1 MRIKILCAIL
11 IALAALAPNG
21 NARYDTA
28 IVTDSYYDYGDDAD
42 IVYFV
47 TPDGNEWAIYNEI
60 IPEGTEIIVKF
71 DTKGNENIYD
81 DEVLWIE
88 RR

>member
-1 MRIKILCAIL
+1 MRIICALL
-11 IALAALAPNG
+11 IALAALSYNG
-21 NARYDTA
+21 NVRYETA

-47 TPDGNEWAIYNEI
+47 TPDGNEWAVYNTI
-60 IPEGTEIIVKF
+60 IPKGTEIIVKF
-71 DTKGNENIYD
+71 DTKGNTNIYD

>member
-1 MRIKILCAIL
+1 MRIICAII
-11 IALAALAPNG
+11 IALAALASNG

-28 IVTDSYYDYGDDAD
+28 IVTDSYYDYGDDANV
-42 IVYFV
+42 VYFV
-47 TPDGNEWAIYNEI
+47 TPDGNEWSIYDTAM
-60 IPEGTEIIVKF
+60 PEGTEVIVKF
-71 DTKGNENIYD
+71 DTKGNANIYD